1 MAKGGF
7 RGGMPMGGMNQMQM
21 MKQAQKMQQDLLK
34 MQQEMEEKQY
44 EATAGGGVITAV
56 VSGKRELVRVTID
69 PEAVDPDD
77 VEMLQDM
84 VVAAVNEA
92 MRKAEANREETM
104 NKMAPGMGGMGG
116 LF

>member
-1 MAKGGF
+1 MAKGGY

-21 MKQAQKMQQDLLK
+21 MKQAQKMQQDLLR
-34 MQQEMEEKQY
+34 MQEEMQTKEY

-56 VSGKRELVRVTID
+56 VNGQKELLRVTID

-92 MRKAEANREETM
+92 LRMAEEATEQE
-104 NKMAPGMGGMGG
+104 MGKLTGG
-116 LF
+116 LGMPGLF